1 LQLLSCLLWL
11 ACLLG
16 CAGGPGAKG
25 TSTDSAELD
34 VERVDY
40 CARAD
45 EVAGQVT
52 PLVPTGLIYEIY
64 VRSYRDSD
72 GDGHGDLLG
81 IIEKLDY
88 IDSLGTE
95 VIWLMPIF
103 ESPSPAGYDVTDH
116 SVIRAE
122 YGTDDDL
129 VALVDA
135 AAERGMRV
143 IVDTPINHISRS
155 HPWFLAAEADRDA
168 PERAHFVLADKQN
181 DSYRWFRMDSWT
193 FYYAFFG
200 EDFPDLDWTHPD
212 TADAMETLLT
222 DWIALGLGG
231 YRIDAAIQLIEEEGS
246 LGDTVQ
252 GHCMLAWL
260 LATLKAENPE
270 AFFLSEAFHRS
281 GDGTLLYL
289 GSEELPEADVVLQ
302 AAREDSLFEA
312 METGLADRLTS
323 ELKLEEGTT
332 DALRLSGFIG
342 SHDTY
347 RLVERTDEAGMASLL
362 VATITL
368 PGPPSL
374 YYGDEIGMTTQPH
387 GEIDQGNRAPML
399 WSEDLHAGFTEGTP
413 WYPVDP
419 EYEDGR
425 TVEAQLADPE
435 STLSRVMGLGTLRR
449 ESAAL
454 QTGLLQLVNTT
465 QPAVAAYTR
474 TEGDQT
480 VLVAL
485 NFSDEDLKGVGL
497 QDFDGSEL
505 FVDLRDDG
513 QPVEDPTTVDLE
525 AHGHAVWA
533 TPDLAELTLP

>member
-1 LQLLSCLLWL
+1 MSLLSVL
-11 ACLLG
+11 CLLG
-16 CAGGPGAKG
+16 CTGGPDAKG
-25 TSTDSAELD
+25 ASTDSAEL
-34 VERVDY
+34 EFEPVDF
-40 CARAD
+40 CARAE
-45 EVAGQVT
+45 EVSGQVT
-52 PLVPTGLIYEIY
+52 PAVPTGLIYELY

-72 GDGHGDLLG
+72 GDGHGDLRG
-81 IIEKLDY
+81 VIEKLDH
-88 IDSLGTE
+88 IERLGTE

-116 SVIRAE
+116 STIRAE
-122 YGTDDDL
+122 YGTSADL
-129 VALVDA
+129 VDLVDA

-143 IVDTPINHISRS
+143 IVDTPINHVSRA
-155 HPWFLAAEADRDA
+155 HPWFLAAEADRSA

-212 TADAMETLLT
+212 TADAMEALLT
-222 DWIALGLGG
+222 DWIAQGLGG
-231 YRIDAAIQLIEEEGS
+231 YRIDAAVQLIEEEGS

-252 GHCMLAWL
+252 GHCLLAWL
-260 LATLKAENPE
+260 LAKLKDADPE
-270 AFFLSEAFHRS
+270 VFILSEAFHRS
-281 GDGTLLYL
+281 ADGTLLYL
-289 GSEELPEADVVLQ
+289 GSDELPEADVVLQ
-302 AAREDSLFEA
+302 AAREDALFEA
-312 METGLADRLTS
+312 LETGLADRLTG
-323 ELKLEEGTT
+323 ELRFEEDTP
-332 DALRLSGFIG
+332 DALRLSGFVG

-347 RLVERTDEAGMASLL
+347 RLVERADATGLASLL
-362 VATITL
+362 AATITL

-387 GEIDQGNRAPML
+387 GDIDQGNRAPML

-419 EYEDGR
+419 DYEDGR
-425 TVEAQLADPE
+425 TVEAQLTDPE
-435 STLSRVMGLGTLRR
+435 STLSQVIALGTLRR

-454 QTGLLQLVNTT
+454 QTGLLHLIDTS

-474 TEGDQT
+474 TEGDQQ

-485 NFSDEDLKGVGL
+485 NFGDEDLTGVHL
-497 QDFDGSEL
+497 EDLDGSED
-505 FVDLRDDG
+505 FVDLRNG
-513 QPVEDPTTVDLE
+513 GLPVEDPETIDLV

-533 TPDLAELTLP
+533 TPDLAELTIP